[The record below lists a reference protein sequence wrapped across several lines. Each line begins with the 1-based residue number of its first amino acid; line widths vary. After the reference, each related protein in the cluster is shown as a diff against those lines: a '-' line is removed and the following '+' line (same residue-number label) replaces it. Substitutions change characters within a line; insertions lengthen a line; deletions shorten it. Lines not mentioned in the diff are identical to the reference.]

1 VRRLLQILATPHG
14 LFAVLFLVAAGLYF
28 LFTPSAS
35 EITIRVPTDNPD
47 TLAAQTLEEIR
58 LVVVDTFG
66 VARRY
71 VVDLEVSP
79 DLGERIEQI
88 LTKLRS
94 DMLAGNGWP
103 KELSV
108 PNVYLQDIDEQL
120 VAIMD
125 FRLVN
130 HVSLDVNKEINLY
143 QAISETVLSNG
154 VNRILVLKDGRP
166 AETFLGHLAVP
177 NKP

>member
-1 VRRLLQILATPHG
+1 MRKLLPIVATPHG
-14 LFAVLFLVAAGLYF
+14 LFALLFLVAAGAYF
-28 LFTPSAS
+28 LVTPPAR
-35 EITIRVPTDNPD
+35 EITIQVPTDNPG
-47 TLAAQTLEEIR
+47 THAAETSEEIR

-71 VVDLEVSP
+71 VVDLEVST
-79 DLGERIEQI
+79 DLGKRIEQI

-94 DMLAGNGWP
+94 EMLAGNGWP
-103 KELSV
+103 KDLGV

-130 HVSLDVNKEINLY
+130 HVSLDVGKETNLY

-166 AETFLGHLAVP
+166 AETFLGHLSVP

>member
-1 VRRLLQILATPHG
+1 
-14 LFAVLFLVAAGLYF
+14 
-28 LFTPSAS
+28 
-35 EITIRVPTDNPD
+35 
-47 TLAAQTLEEIR
+47 
-58 LVVVDTFG
+58 
-66 VARRY
+66 
-71 VVDLEVSP
+71 
-79 DLGERIEQI
+79 
-88 LTKLRS
+88 
-94 DMLAGNGWP
+94 MLAGNGWP